1 MFSTDKLC
9 ATTLY
14 GDKNIMEY
22 MLHAK
27 ELSLGD
33 KAEELNKSNKNAR
46 SVLIKQQ
53 KRILSISNN
62 LLNML
67 SKADRNK
74 LVDDCKDE
82 VCKIISSCETFL
94 DILEET

>member
-14 GDKNIMEY
+14 GDKDIMGY
-22 MLHAK
+22 MVYA
-27 ELSLGD
+27 GD

-46 SVLIKQQ
+46 SVLIKHQ
-53 KRILSISNN
+53 KRILSIADN